1 MSTIEKPVET
11 IKKSSVSTLVNEL
24 KEVSKNGK
32 LDESVVLEDSDNIDD
47 LLNDDNE
54 IIDIDIDEEVVPDK
68 VKEDDTS
75 NDIDLDI
82 KNTQETV
89 SYTGWRKVSEAVSD
103 SKIKEELEDEQ
114 EENAIE
120 SIDKE
125 PDNPDSNLKL
135 SYDYDDDE
143 LIDITIDND

>member
-1 MSTIEKPVET
+1 MF
-11 IKKSSVSTLVNEL
+11 
-24 KEVSKNGK
+24 
-32 LDESVVLEDSDNIDD
+32 
-47 LLNDDNE
+47 
-54 IIDIDIDEEVVPDK
+54 DIDEEVVPDK

-114 EENAIE
+114 AENAIE

-143 LIDITIDND
+143 LIDAVISGIDL